1 MDEIIIMAD
10 CIAIYNIQNVA
21 TVYVVDVE
29 AAMMKDLSL
38 IEEDLKQLICG
49 MLF

>member
-1 MDEIIIMAD
+1 MLH
-10 CIAIYNIQNVA
+10 
-21 TVYVVDVE
+21 DVHDDYID

-38 IEEDLKQLICG
+38 IEEDLKQLICA